1 MKKQD
6 NVLQT
11 PSSVS
16 SKMSQN
22 QFTLNDLVIKEEDVN
37 IDTDNKLYEMNYKL
51 SDTQRDIRKQ

>member
-1 MKKQD
+1 
-6 NVLQT
+6 
-11 PSSVS
+11 
-16 SKMSQN
+16 MSQN